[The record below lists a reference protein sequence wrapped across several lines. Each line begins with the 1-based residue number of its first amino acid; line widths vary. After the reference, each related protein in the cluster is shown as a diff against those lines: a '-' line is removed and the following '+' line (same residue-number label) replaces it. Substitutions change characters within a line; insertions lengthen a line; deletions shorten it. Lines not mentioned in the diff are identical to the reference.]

1 MLTGA
6 TTDRQLQHTRDLADA
21 TDATTKALIEQ
32 YYAQLDIAD
41 ATTTQTSLLDRYK
54 PKMDLGGA
62 WDAVLDAGIDRRG
75 TGKMSADGIRQWF
88 ADMIAAA
95 DPLTTEGQATI
106 ETLSGLA
113 GAIDVIAQAAADA
126 ATKAAELAKVNA
138 GWQSQLDVLLGNKTQ
153 KEVDRAA
160 ALAEVT
166 DESTRALM
174 LQVYA
179 QQDMAEAAT
188 ASIDAMKA
196 LSAELDQIADF
207 RSSIG
212 DAQQNIRS
220 QMVGYDAVAY
230 GKSQVGKYTAQ
241 LAGATTT
248 QGRVDAG
255 AGLRD
260 AITGRYDAELA
271 LINQN
276 RDAAEQ
282 SAREAFDAQT
292 QADSAAIQ
300 SANQINAAYRQIGEY
315 VKGLVTGADAPYSL
329 ASRYA
334 AAQADYSTTLALA
347 QAGDKDALSRIT
359 GAQGNLLSTARE
371 QSVSSVDYAR
381 TFGRTINE
389 LSALAAKAGPDLES
403 VTRQFYFD
411 SSAFDQQ
418 ALDLQTSTITE
429 LEDLATLTDEWTAEL
444 QDKLSEQALAFTAI
458 GLNTQQTADYTSKIE
473 PGFERVAVAIDSAIQ
488 AQNAQAALLAE
499 IQGLRQEVAGLRRAT
514 DAVGVNTKA
523 TADTLDSVSGGGGP
537 LLVQTA

>member
-1 MLTGA
+1 M
-6 TTDRQLQHTRDLADA
+6 
-21 TDATTKALIEQ
+21 
-32 YYAQLDIAD
+32 
-41 ATTTQTSLLDRYK
+41 
-54 PKMDLGGA
+54 
-62 WDAVLDAGIDRRG
+62 
-75 TGKMSADGIRQWF
+75 
-88 ADMIAAA
+88 
-95 DPLTTEGQATI
+95 
-106 ETLSGLA
+106 
-113 GAIDVIAQAAADA
+113 
-126 ATKAAELAKVNA
+126 
-138 GWQSQLDVLLGNKTQ
+138 
-153 KEVDRAA
+153 
-160 ALAEVT
+160 
-166 DESTRALM
+166 
-174 LQVYA
+174 
-179 QQDMAEAAT
+179 
-188 ASIDAMKA
+188 
-196 LSAELDQIADF
+196 
-207 RSSIG
+207 
-212 DAQQNIRS
+212 
-220 QMVGYDAVAY
+220 
-230 GKSQVGKYTAQ
+230 
-241 LAGATTT
+241 
-248 QGRVDAG
+248 
-255 AGLRD
+255 
-260 AITGRYDAELA
+260 
-271 LINQN
+271 
-276 RDAAEQ
+276 
-282 SAREAFDAQT
+282 
-292 QADSAAIQ
+292 
-300 SANQINAAYRQIGEY
+300 
-315 VKGLVTGADAPYSL
+315 VTGAD

-371 QSVSSVDYAR
+371 QSASSVDYAR